1 MQHIM
6 SCSTPE
12 TAMATMRNAAEHAAQ
27 MPSTARI
34 RGASDVPCLRS
45 CASHALAMYAAAS
58 VQLIAIDAVHSEWA
72 N

>member
-1 MQHIM
+1 MQHIR

-27 MPSTARI
+27 MPSTARM
-34 RGASDVPCLRS
+34 RGASDAPCLRS

-58 VQLIAIDAVHSEWA
+58 VQLIAIDAVHSE
-72 N
+72 